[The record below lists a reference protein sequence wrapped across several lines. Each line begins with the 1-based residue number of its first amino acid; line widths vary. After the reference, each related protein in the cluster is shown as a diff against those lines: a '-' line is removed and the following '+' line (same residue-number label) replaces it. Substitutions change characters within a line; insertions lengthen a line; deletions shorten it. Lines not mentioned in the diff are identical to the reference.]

1 MSDYIDPVDAYLDG
15 LHSEA
20 SLRTMV
26 SALTSFAVAITGKPD
41 ATPKQ
46 IPWSRLKFTDIQRY
60 IGTFKGAEGKSHRTG
75 LLHLSAIR
83 GVLKKSIGL
92 QHIDPEKRAQ
102 RSLLSEISEQL
113 NPPKPSRNKSQN
125 FISLSDFKQII
136 KTCDDGTPAGIRD
149 TAIFQVIYGCGL
161 RRAEVSS
168 LTYPESVNFQHQH
181 LKVIGKGLLERQLP
195 MYTEVEDAILKYIDK
210 VRGEELGPLFCALTK
225 SGKPLRHK
233 DRPLGRD
240 LHSIS
245 PRGIALMVERRVIS
259 AGFGNQYSP
268 HDFRASFATALL
280 SLDVDLLQVQT
291 LMGHS
296 DPSTTERYD
305 LREHTHSAL
314 AVEKLANS
322 RRV

>member
-1 MSDYIDPVDAYLDG
+1 MSNYIDPVDAYLDG

-26 SALTSFAVAITGKPD
+26 SALTSFAVSVTGDKN

-46 IPWSRLKFTDIQRY
+46 IPWSKISFTDIQRY
-60 IGTFKGAEGKSHRTG
+60 IGTFKGSEGKSHRTG

-92 QHIDPEKRAQ
+92 QNIDPEKRAP

-113 NPPKPSRNKSQN
+113 SPPKPSRNKSQN
-125 FISLSDFKQII
+125 FITLSDFKQII
-136 KTCDDGTPAGIRD
+136 KVCDDGTPAGIRD
-149 TAIFQVIYGCGL
+149 VAIFQIMYGCGL
-161 RRAEVSS
+161 RRSEVSGLS
-168 LTYPESVNFQHQH
+168 FPESVNFQHQM
-181 LKVIGKGLLERQLP
+181 LKVIGKGQLERHLP
-195 MYTEVEDAILKYIDK
+195 MYSEVEDAILRYLDE
-210 VRGEELGPLFCALTK
+210 VRGEEIGPLFCALSK
-225 SGKPLRHK
+225 SGKLLRSK
-233 DRPLGRD
+233 DKPLGKD
-240 LHSIS
+240 LSPIS
-245 PRGIALMVERRVIS
+245 PRGVALMVERRVIA

-296 DPSTTERYD
+296 APSTTERYD
-305 LREHTHSAL
+305 LREHKHSAL
-314 AVEKLANS
+314 AISKLADS
-322 RRV
+322 RRR